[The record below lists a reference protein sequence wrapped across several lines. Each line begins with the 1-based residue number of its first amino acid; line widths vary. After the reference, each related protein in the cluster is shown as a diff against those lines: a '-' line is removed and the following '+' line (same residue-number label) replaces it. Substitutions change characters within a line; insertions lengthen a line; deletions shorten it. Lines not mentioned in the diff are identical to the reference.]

1 MKNLEVWFHWI
12 PRALCILAIL
22 FVSMFALDSF
32 APGLTVWEQIGAFL
46 MHLIPSFIL
55 IAILAVAWRWE
66 KIGGII
72 LMVVGLGFS
81 PSVFL
86 LNYHRTGSVW
96 IALGIVAVINLPFV
110 IVGGLFILSNYI
122 RKRSEKS

>member
-1 MKNLEVWFHWI
+1 MV
-12 PRALCILAIL
+12 IL
-22 FVSMFALDSF
+22 FISMFAIDSF
-32 APGLTVWEQIGAFL
+32 VPGLTVWEQISAFL

-55 IAILAVAWRWE
+55 IAILAIAWKWE

-96 IALGIVAVINLPFV
+96 MALGIVALINLPFV
-110 IVGGLFILSNYI
+110 MVGGLFILSNFI
-122 RKRSEKS
+122 RKKSEKS